1 VLDLAGANY
10 PGTFKNNPIVPEEG
24 IDLVPVIEGGAA
36 IGRGALCWEHEG
48 NRAVR
53 IGNWKL
59 VAPHGERWQLFD
71 MVNDR
76 TELHDVSGQHPE
88 IVAELH
94 RAYDAWVKRCGVEEW
109 PIPD

>member
-1 VLDLAGANY
+1 M
-10 PGTFKNNPIVPEEG
+10 
-24 IDLVPVIEGGAA
+24 
-36 IGRGALCWEHEG
+36 
-48 NRAVR
+48 R

-59 VAPHGERWQLFD
+59 VAPHGEKWQLFD

-76 TELHDVSGQHPE
+76 TELHDVSGEHPE